1 MERIISKW
9 RPLLILLA
17 TFMFYFPSV
26 IFSQNKLGENTF
38 GFTYSYRGYNLKSLN
53 PGFFDI
59 DAEEINKKYGDENS
73 KWIDINGLKVHYK
86 DEGEG
91 PVILLLHGTLSS
103 LHTWDAWVNALKDHY
118 RIIRLDIPGFGL
130 TGPANFE
137 FNEKN
142 LGKFFYDF
150 ISAMRIDHFSVA
162 GSSLGGYMAW
172 KFAVYAPQ
180 HIDNL
185 VLVAPAGYPQDL
197 PGALKW
203 YTVPVIDWFATQI
216 TPRWIFELSID
227 SLYGD
232 KEKLTEKVV
241 DRYYELLLRDG
252 NRTSAR
258 EIMEYL
264 DSRKNEYPLQIAS
277 IKTPTLIM
285 WGGKD
290 VWVPTN
296 FVKKWVKDMPHAKL
310 IIYKG
315 VGHLPAEEIPIKSAK
330 DLHDFLS

>member
-1 MERIISKW
+1 MGNQLHLCC
-9 RPLLILLA
+9 PLQVLI
-17 TFMFYFPSV
+17 V
-26 IFSQNKLGENTF
+26 
-38 GFTYSYRGYNLKSLN
+38 N
-53 PGFFDI
+53 PGFSDI
-59 DAEEINKKYGDENS
+59 DAETINQKYADENS
-73 KWIDINGLKVHYK
+73 KWININGLKVHYK
-86 DEGEG
+86 DEGHG
-91 PVILLLHGTLSS
+91 PVLLLLHGTLAS
-103 LHTWDAWVNALKDHY
+103 LHTWDAWVNSLKDHY

-130 TGPANFE
+130 TGPANFA

-150 ISAMRIDHFSVA
+150 LSAMGIDHFSVA

-185 VLVAPAGYPQDL
+185 ILLDPAGYPQDL

-216 TPRWIFELSID
+216 TPRCIFKLCMG

-232 KEKLTEKVV
+232 ERKLTESIV

-264 DSRKNEYPLQIAS
+264 DSRKNEYPFQIAT

-285 WGGKD
+285 WGDKD
-290 VWVPTN
+290 VWEPTELA
-296 FVKKWVKDMPHAKL
+296 KKWIKDMPHAKL
-310 IIYKG
+310 ILYKG
-315 VGHLPAEEIPIKSAK
+315 VGHLPQEEIPATSAK
-330 DLHDFLS
+330 DLHKFLSQK